1 MSAIEVF
8 ADVWCPFTYVGLRR
22 LIEERDRRSRPDL
35 VIRVRGWPLELVNG
49 APLDVTLVA
58 DEIRALRETVAPD
71 LFGGFDPARFPSTT
85 LPALA
90 LAESAYRHG
99 VRTGERM
106 SVALRTALFE
116 QGRDISSP
124 TELDAVIHDVEPNL
138 VRSEDREAVYGDWE
152 EGRRRGVL
160 GSPHFFVDGAG
171 FFCPTLNITHVDG
184 HLQVSVDPE
193 AFATFLETVFS
204 R

>member
-22 LIEERDRRSRPDL
+22 LIEERDRRSRADL
-35 VIRVRGWPLELVNG
+35 VIRVRAWPLELVNG

-58 DEIRALRETVAPD
+58 DEIQALRETVAPD
-71 LFGGFDPARFPSTT
+71 LFGGFDPVRFPSTT

-99 VRTGERM
+99 DRTGERM

-124 TELDAVIHDVEPNL
+124 TELDAIIGDVEPSL
-138 VRSEDREAVYGDWE
+138 VRSEGREAVYDDWE

-160 GSPHFFVDGAG
+160 GSPYFFVDGAG
-171 FFCPTLNITHVDG
+171 FFCPTLNITHFGG

-193 AFATFLETVFS
+193 AFTTFLETVFS